1 MQFHVRTASCRCLGA
16 MLLVCLAASVSGQ
29 LAIIPLP
36 PPDGPESPRIDLA
49 SLAVSAQPSG
59 ETLDD
64 AFRLAL
70 ETDQRV
76 KAGQWGVSSAQSTWA
91 AARAERMPSLTLGTD
106 YYALSEEPAMQID
119 LAPLPITGQQPFMNR
134 DSAGVQGVVTQP
146 LYTSGRIS
154 AGIDAAQSGVSARR
168 ATLHRT
174 MLDVKMDV
182 AESFV
187 AVLRATRLV
196 EVAQAKVA
204 SLTGHRRDVGSLFEK
219 GIVSKNDFLSAE
231 VALADAQQQALDTNN
246 KLELARAAYNR
257 ALGRNLTDPVQ
268 LAELQDDGVN
278 QDCEALTAQ
287 AVTQR
292 PELAVLAAQAR
303 ALQHQAASE
312 RAKNGPQVQV
322 QGGYLYQENAY
333 VDPNGVAGVLLGVQ
347 WNAYDTGRARNQ
359 ANALCQKA
367 EAVIRMRRDAESMI
381 TLEVRQRWLEL
392 ETARQRVQ
400 VARQATA
407 QADENL
413 RVARDR
419 YQNQVGTNTEVLD
432 AETLRVQA
440 YTNLFDST
448 YQAVLA
454 GLRLRR
460 AVGVL

>member
-1 MQFHVRTASCRCLGA
+1 MQLQFRIAPYRCLGS
-16 MLLVCLAASVSGQ
+16 VFVVFLAVAGAYGQ
-29 LAIIPLP
+29 LATPWP
-36 PPDGPESPRIDLA
+36 PPDGLEAPRTG
-49 SLAVSAQPSG
+49 QPSLMVPERPAG

-76 KAGQWGVSSAQSTWA
+76 KAGQCSVSSAQSTWA
-91 AARAERMPSLTLGTD
+91 AARAQQMPSLTFGAD
-106 YYALSEEPAMQID
+106 YYALSDQPAMQVN
-119 LAPLPITGQQPFMNR
+119 LAPLQIVAQQPFMNR
-134 DSAGVQGVVTQP
+134 DSAGFQAVVTQP

-154 AGIDAAQSGVSARR
+154 SGIDAAHSSVHAHQAD
-168 ATLHRT
+168 LHGT
-174 MLDVKMDV
+174 MLDVKMNV

-219 GIVSKNDFLSAE
+219 GVVSKNDFLSAQ
-231 VALADAQQQALDTNN
+231 VALADAQQQALEANN
-246 KLELARAAYNR
+246 RLEMARAAYNR
-257 ALGRNLTDPVQ
+257 ALGRNLTDLVE
-268 LAELQDDGVN
+268 LAELQDDGARV
-278 QDCEALTAQ
+278 DAESLTELALQ
-287 AVTQR
+287 QR
-292 PELAVLAAQAR
+292 PELAMLASQAR
-303 ALQHQAASE
+303 ALQQQAESE
-312 RAKNGPQVQV
+312 RAKNGPQVQL
-322 QGGYLYQENAY
+322 QGGYLYQEDRYIN
-333 VDPNGVAGVLLGVQ
+333 PNGVAGVLLGMQ
-347 WNAYDTGRARNQ
+347 WNPVDMGRARNQ
-359 ANALCQKA
+359 ANALCEKA

-381 TLEVRQRWLEL
+381 SLEVRQRWLEL

-419 YQNQVGTNTEVLD
+419 YQHQVGTNTEVLD

-440 YTNLFDST
+440 YTNLFDSS

-460 AVGVL
+460 AVGTL